1 MSQLIATIR
10 IDVCFL
16 ITSNIYLLFCPQLLA
31 DYLFMILLNILLGSQ
46 FKIKSKMYSPGPVVF
61 ITASFMNGT
70 QKTRKEWVSSQ
81 AVIMHLRSFSIL
93 SFISTPPENA
103 SAIFLNL
110 SHRIL
115 RLLLKVQKLMYAV
128 HKCNNGLG
136 DPILS

>member
-31 DYLFMILLNILLGSQ
+31 DYLFMILLNILLGTQ
-46 FKIKSKMYSPGPVVF
+46 FKIKSKMDLPGPVIF

-93 SFISTPPENA
+93 SFISTPLENA
-103 SAIFLNL
+103 SAILLNL
-110 SHRIL
+110 SHCIL
-115 RLLLKVQKLMYAV
+115 RLLKVQKLMYAG

-136 DPILS
+136 DQILS